1 MSNQIPASS
10 NPLAPSTPP
19 AVVANRFVVK
29 YYTMLNER
37 PQTLF
42 HFYKDNSTMTHMHED
57 STTEEIVTGK
67 ENINK
72 KIQSLNYQDCTVKIT
87 ALDAQVSEG
96 GGVLISV
103 IGEMSN
109 KGEPGRRFVHTFFL
123 AVQTDPVG
131 FYIRNDI
138 FRYLKDAANV
148 QTPVAEQP
156 AVHHVAPV
164 VEVKEEHIAP
174 VIATPNPTP
183 VEPEVPIHVAP
194 VVETPK
200 VEHVAPK
207 ETIAPA
213 PVVTEQPKEVPVPK
227 EQPKEK
233 KEEEKKPE
241 HPAQHTST
249 TTSTSHRQQEPKPPK
264 QKKPQPQ
271 PQQQQVAH
279 PVPEEKKANQSPTWA
294 TVLAS
299 PGSSHPTP
307 QVLLQLQ
314 TQQKEEEKKQQ
325 EDKKKEKKVGQDNPE
340 CTVIVTNLPYSVLE
354 DKVRTTFLQFGD
366 IKGIN
371 LRNGFAFIE
380 FASAEIAN
388 KAVAQTQQIQLD
400 GRTISIDPRKKKF
413 GSKENGNFKDYKKQ
427 PNNNGTPTSSRS
439 SNNKPQQYQNDRPPK
454 SKDNST
460 KAPTH

>member
-249 TTSTSHRQQEPKPPK
+249 TTSHRQQEPKPPK

-439 SNNKPQQYQNDRPPK
+439 SNNKPQQYQNDLPPK

>member
-207 ETIAPA
+207 ETIAPT
-213 PVVTEQPKEVPVPK
+213 PVVT

-249 TTSTSHRQQEPKPPK
+249 TTTSTSHRQQEPKPPK
-264 QKKPQPQ
+264 QKKPQ

-439 SNNKPQQYQNDRPPK
+439 SNNKPQQYQNDLPPK